1 MNAYLQ
7 QAMAESRT
15 ADFKRLADTG
25 VITGRETRG
34 LLDRLRR
41 PKRQLRPLAAQLR
54 GPTVR
59 RA

>member
-7 QAMAESRT
+7 QAMAQSRT
-15 ADFKRLADTG
+15 EDFKRLADAG

-34 LLDRLRR
+34 LFDRLRR
-41 PKRQLRPLAAQLR
+41 PKRQRRPLAAQLT
-54 GPTVR
+54 GPAVR

>member
-7 QAMAESRT
+7 QAMAQSRT
-15 ADFKRLADTG
+15 EDFKRLADAG

-34 LLDRLRR
+34 LFDRLRR
-41 PKRQLRPLAAQLR
+41 PKRQRPLAAQLR
-54 GPTVR
+54 GPAVR

>member
-15 ADFKRLADTG
+15 ADFKRLADAG

-34 LLDRLRR
+34 LLDRFRR
-41 PKRQLRPLAAQLR
+41 PHRQLRPLAAR
-54 GPTVR
+54 VTGPAVR